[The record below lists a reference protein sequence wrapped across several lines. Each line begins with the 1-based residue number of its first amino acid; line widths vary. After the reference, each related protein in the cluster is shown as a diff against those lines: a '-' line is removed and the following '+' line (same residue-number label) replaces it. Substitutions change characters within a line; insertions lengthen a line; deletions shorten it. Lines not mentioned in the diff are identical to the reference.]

1 MSILYLFFLIYS
13 SCCIIYRLSMF
24 PSPSLCFRLYRSGPL
39 NMLSLLYM
47 FTPSL
52 FLLSFV
58 YVYLNLRRR
67 RNHYFHRCNKE
78 KVITIA
84 KGQDCLCRTYDNSF
98 SIVFLTT
105 QRNGSTHY
113 LNRCFFTSFTV
124 SPHMNKIKKHTNL
137 NLSRLQLRRPPIR
150 QEASDY
156 HTAVYL
162 V

>member
-13 SCCIIYRLSMF
+13 SCCIIYRLSM
-24 PSPSLCFRLYRSGPL
+24 SPSSPLCFRLYRSGPL

-67 RNHYFHRCNKE
+67 NHYFHRCNKE

-84 KGQDCLCRTYDNSF
+84 KGQDCLCRTYVNSF
-98 SIVFLTT
+98 SIIFLT

-113 LNRCFFTSFTV
+113 SKSMFLHKFYCF
-124 SPHMNKIKKHTNL
+124 
-137 NLSRLQLRRPPIR
+137 
-150 QEASDY
+150 
-156 HTAVYL
+156 TAHE
-162 V
+162 

>member
-1 MSILYLFFLIYS
+1 MMAVCLYFIYFFLIYS

-98 SIVFLTT
+98 SIISLT
-105 QRNGSTHY
+105 QRNGSTHSSY
-113 LNRCFFTSFTV
+113 SKSMFLHKFYRFTCQ
-124 SPHMNKIKKHTNL
+124 KK
-137 NLSRLQLRRPPIR
+137 
-150 QEASDY
+150 EE
-156 HTAVYL
+156 
-162 V
+162 